1 MVAAG
6 LVTAERVAAV
16 AMVGQFLILVVAARY
31 AGRQVKGIRAQ
42 VDEARE
48 LRLAQA
54 RPFVVVDFEPEQH
67 PFMNLVVANLGTTM
81 ARDVRIEVDPPFA
94 STLDPDASVPLA
106 ELKLFTEGIPS
117 LAPGKRIVLLFDVV
131 PNRKEAGLPDTY
143 HVRLHY
149 AGEAGRSFTDDQRLD
164 LDMYRPL
171 KNIQRRT
178 VHDVHK
184 ELDQIRRRLD
194 SWSATPWGA
203 LQVVTPHE
211 RRKLE
216 AELLEEQEAAD
227 GDPRPRLPVRLLGV
241 LRRLVGF
248 A

>member
-1 MVAAG
+1 
-6 LVTAERVAAV
+6 
-16 AMVGQFLILVVAARY
+16 
-31 AGRQVKGIRAQ
+31 
-42 VDEARE
+42 
-48 LRLAQA
+48 
-54 RPFVVVDFEPEQH
+54 
-67 PFMNLVVANLGTTM
+67 M
-81 ARDVRIEVDPPFA
+81 ARDVRIGVDPPFA

-106 ELKLFTEGIPS
+106 KLKLFTEGIPS

-131 PNRKEAGLPDTY
+131 PNRKEARLPDTY

-149 AGEAGRSFTDDQRLD
+149 AGEASRSFTDEQRLD
-164 LDMYRPL
+164 VDLYRPL

-216 AELLEEQEAAD
+216 AQLLKKQEAAD
-227 GDPRPRLPVRLLGV
+227 TGPRPRLPAWLLGV